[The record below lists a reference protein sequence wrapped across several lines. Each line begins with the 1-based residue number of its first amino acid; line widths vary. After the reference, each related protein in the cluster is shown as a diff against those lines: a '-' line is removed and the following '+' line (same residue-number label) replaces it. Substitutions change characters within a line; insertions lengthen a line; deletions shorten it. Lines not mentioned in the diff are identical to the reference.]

1 MQSDKRPTK
10 AQEVINNKKPPLPLN
25 RVSSQR
31 YTTWNRIHLNEL
43 FSANK
48 CDGAVLPLSV
58 ETTKC
63 ELLPNKPATSL
74 IQSEYSVASTSS
86 IYRNLKSE
94 SFSERKNRFASKRQS
109 ADSLNGIY
117 THHILL
123 IRRLEVLEI
132 EKLNFLNLFFLLL
145 NLIYFLIELQQIRLS
160 RWLCSEK

>member
-10 AQEVINNKKPPLPLN
+10 AQEAINNKKPPLPLN

-43 FSANK
+43 FSSNK
-48 CDGAVLPLSV
+48 CDSGTILPLSV

-74 IQSEYSVASTSS
+74 IQSEYAVASTSS

-94 SFSERKNRFASKRQS
+94 SFSERKNRFASKRHS

-132 EKLNFLNLFFLLL
+132 EKLNFFILIFFFIIKFYLFF
-145 NLIYFLIELQQIRLS
+145 N
-160 RWLCSEK
+160 